1 MKTRGF
7 TMIELLAII
16 TILSLILLIS
26 FPTLINITRN
36 DKERE
41 YNDLVDTLCKAGETY
56 IYNNQQIYPELE
68 NIGSVFYVRIA
79 DLINDNLVNK
89 SQKSPK
95 TGEISGDFYNDK
107 TNSGQGEGTYSYTKE
122 TGLKNIQ

>member
-68 NIGSVFYVRIA
+68 NIGSVFYLRIA